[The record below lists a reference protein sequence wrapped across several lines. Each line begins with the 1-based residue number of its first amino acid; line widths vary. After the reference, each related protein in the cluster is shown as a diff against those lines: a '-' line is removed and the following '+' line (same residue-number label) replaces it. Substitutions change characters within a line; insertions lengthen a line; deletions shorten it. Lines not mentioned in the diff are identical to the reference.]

1 MNAAARLCLRWVLAS
16 LAIIFIAGCA
26 TNTRARGPNAEQSA
40 HWQGRLSL
48 KVDSNPVQAFSA
60 DFDLQGD
67 AVNGTL
73 SFFSPL
79 GSTLARLQWG
89 TDGAQL
95 QTTGEPQNF
104 ESLDALTRHT
114 TGAVLPVASLFE
126 WLQGRTPPT
135 PGWDVDLRALPDG
148 RLTAQRVEP
157 ETPALLKIILDR

>member
-1 MNAAARLCLRWVLAS
+1 MNAIGRTMLRLVL
-16 LAIIFIAGCA
+16 LVAIIFIAGCA
-26 TNTRARGPNAEQSA
+26 SNTRARDQNGAQSS

-48 KVDSNPVQAFSA
+48 KVDSTPVQAFSA

-67 AVNGTL
+67 ASDGTL
-73 SFFSPL
+73 SFFSPI

-89 TDGAQL
+89 TNGAQL
-95 QTTGEPQNF
+95 QTTGEPQYF

-126 WLQGRTPPT
+126 WLQGRTLPT
-135 PGWDVDLRALPDG
+135 PGWEVDLRALPDG
-148 RLTAQRVEP
+148 RLSAQRLEP

>member
-1 MNAAARLCLRWVLAS
+1 MSACYRSGLRLALA
-16 LAIIFIAGCA
+16 LAIVFIAGCA
-26 TNTRARGPNAEQSA
+26 SPTRARDPNTEHSA

-48 KVDSNPVQAFSA
+48 KVDSTPVQAFSA

-67 AVNGTL
+67 AVVGSL

-89 TDGAQL
+89 ANGAQL
-95 QTTGEPQNF
+95 QTTGEPQHF
-104 ESLDALTRHT
+104 ESLDALTRRT

-126 WLQGRTPPT
+126 WLKGSSPPT
-135 PGWDVDLRALPDG
+135 PGWDVDLSALPDG

-157 ETPALLKIILDR
+157 ETPAQLKIILDR

>member
-1 MNAAARLCLRWVLAS
+1 MSASYRAGLRLALTFAV
-16 LAIIFIAGCA
+16 IFIAGCA
-26 TNTRARGPNAEQSA
+26 SNTRVKDPDAVQSL

-48 KVDSNPVQAFSA
+48 KVDSTPVQAFSA

-67 AVNGTL
+67 AVNGSL

-89 TDGAQL
+89 TDGARL
-95 QTTGEPQNF
+95 QTTGEPQHF
-104 ESLDALTRHT
+104 ESMDALTLHT

-126 WLQGRTPPT
+126 WLQGRSPAT

-148 RLTAQRVEP
+148 RLTAQRLEP

>member
-1 MNAAARLCLRWVLAS
+1 VSACYRSGLRLALA
-16 LAIIFIAGCA
+16 LAIVFIAGCA
-26 TNTRARGPNAEQSA
+26 SPTRARDPNTEHSA

-48 KVDSNPVQAFSA
+48 KVDSTPVQAFSA

-67 AVNGTL
+67 AVVGSL

-89 TDGAQL
+89 ANGAQL
-95 QTTGEPQNF
+95 QTTGEPQHF
-104 ESLDALTRHT
+104 ESLDALTRRT

-126 WLQGRTPPT
+126 WLKGSSPPT
-135 PGWDVDLRALPDG
+135 PGWDVDLSALPDG

-157 ETPALLKIILDR
+157 ETPAQLKIILDR